1 MESLLTSRSPDRFQ
15 ARRSL
20 KRSDHNPIDPK
31 YFYIMSLRMAGHPVT
46 EISELTG
53 LSTPRIYAV
62 LNDER
67 CVQIR
72 QQILSHTQDEFEN
85 LFEKVVKAV
94 KEGLDNG
101 DIGTK
106 LEASKIWLKAH
117 GKYTREDSSINV
129 TAEDVVI
136 QILNMREPADEV
148 CVDVREFKK

>member
-1 MESLLTSRSPDRFQ
+1 MSSVLMSRSPDRYQ

-31 YFYIMSLRMAGHPVT
+31 YFYIMSLRMAGTPVT

-53 LSTPRIYAV
+53 LSTPRIYGI

-72 QQILSHTQDEFEN
+72 QQILSNTQDEFEN
-85 LFEKVVKAV
+85 LFAKVVQAV
-94 KEGLDNG
+94 REGLDNG
-101 DIGTK
+101 DVGTK

-117 GKYTREDSSINV
+117 GKYTKEETSLNV

-136 QILNMREPADEV
+136 QILNMKE
-148 CVDVREFKK
+148 